1 MIARTLAI
9 AMNTYREAVRARVL
23 LGLLAFAIAA
33 SLYSLVIA
41 AMSPSPEI
49 TASIAAEAAAPQ
61 AETVR
66 LIDLRNGATCKV
78 NASMDEDGPQRLPIG
93 PACAKSPDLARVA
106 YWETKDDGSLV
117 MTDHK
122 GETVLEFMP
131 GDGVLFESV
140 YPNNALITIVAA
152 RS

>member
-1 MIARTLAI
+1 MRFAPVALVVGFAGTIMASYLQGP
-9 AMNTYREAVRARVL
+9 AV
-23 LGLLAFAIAA
+23 A
-33 SLYSLVIA
+33 STDSLVA

>member
-1 MIARTLAI
+1 MRFAPVALVVGFAGTIMASYLQGP
-9 AMNTYREAVRARVL
+9 AV
-23 LGLLAFAIAA
+23 A
-33 SLYSLVIA
+33 STDSLVA
-41 AMSPSPEI
+41 TMSPSPEI
-49 TASIAAEAAAPQ
+49 TASIPTETAAPQ

-117 MTDHK
+117 MTDHQ

>member
-1 MIARTLAI
+1 MRFAPVALVVGFAGTIMASYLQGP
-9 AMNTYREAVRARVL
+9 AV
-23 LGLLAFAIAA
+23 A
-33 SLYSLVIA
+33 STDSLVA

-49 TASIAAEAAAPQ
+49 TASIAAETVAPQ

-117 MTDHK
+117 MTDHQ

>member
-1 MIARTLAI
+1 MRFAPVALVVGFAGTIMASYLQGP
-9 AMNTYREAVRARVL
+9 AV
-23 LGLLAFAIAA
+23 A
-33 SLYSLVIA
+33 STDSLVA

-49 TASIAAEAAAPQ
+49 TASIPTETAAPQ

-117 MTDHK
+117 MTDHQ